1 VPESAKSGPYEFKRI
16 VMKFQCR
23 GTPPAARR
31 LCWAFLLTACVQSQA
46 APSRSLCAPNERT
59 VFACESKT
67 KIASVC
73 ATGNFS
79 AATGSLTYRFGAFGK
94 KPEFVYESSPATVAS
109 RFAYEEET
117 WAKGTAIS
125 LKFQVGTFTY
135 VVHHARGAFGV
146 DGGPNRAGVSVE
158 RDSKQVADIRC
169 HEASTVNH
177 MYDELS
183 GTDLHRNS

>member
-1 VPESAKSGPYEFKRI
+1 
-16 VMKFQCR
+16 
-23 GTPPAARR
+23 
-31 LCWAFLLTACVQSQA
+31 
-46 APSRSLCAPNERT
+46 
-59 VFACESKT
+59 VFACEANA

-79 AATGSLTYRFGAFGK
+79 TATGSLTYRFGALGK
-94 KPEFVYESSPATVAS
+94 KPELVYESSPATVAS

-117 WAKGTAIS
+117 WAKGTATS
-125 LKFQVGTFTY
+125 LKFQVGKFTY

-158 RDSKQVADIRC
+158 RDTKQVADIRC

-177 MYDELS
+177 MYDERKHPAAPSLIS
-183 GTDLHRNS
+183 